1 MQERLASKEDV
12 FLVLSEEDKQRQG
25 ASLEGWIQLT
35 RRKPHQKCSYDGQ
48 ISGPGEVA
56 SAEPMNPM

>member
-12 FLVLSEEDKQRQG
+12 FLILSEEDKQRQG

-35 RRKPHQKCSYDGQ
+35 RREAP
-48 ISGPGEVA
+48 PEVFPVMVR
-56 SAEPMNPM
+56 SVDQGRWPVQSR